1 MYKSIRLHKK
11 IMKKYF
17 LFLIINLFVFGASI
31 LHAKSKFN
39 HTHIELLT
47 RKDGLRNNSISTIL
61 QNKEG
66 FIWLGT
72 DVGITRYDGLNFHNF
87 NIWDKEPFH
96 INSLYET
103 SNNLLYGE
111 AKNTKQIICLS
122 TYTHQRLKVVNEKE
136 EALNGIDRFGVV
148 NNHLFAIKDSSLV
161 ELDETLTDDK
171 VILRASAINSI
182 KQPIGL
188 FCEKEHLI
196 VPTTENKIFIY
207 HVKTKKV
214 ESFDCSGLPFKHV
227 KHVENIRIFNEY
239 IVFYDAHIGL
249 ILYNP
254 TNHAWKQLT
263 KEPLSDFSVIDE
275 HTFIIATWN
284 KLKILEFDNKN
295 YQEAA
300 YQTLWE
306 IKESSSYLPI
316 MQNRIN
322 KLHFDKLNNVLWVCT
337 SGGLIKI
344 NFKSNLIQN
353 IVHNQN
359 IKRINGLA
367 EDAHGYIWISTQLN
381 GIYKSTSNQVDE
393 NLTFER
399 WNESNPESCYAL
411 YKDRLG
417 NIWLGDKNG
426 KIMVHNPND
435 GKTSTI
441 ALPNVGI
448 SPNIEHIAHLFM
460 SSRNRLWIAAEE
472 GLTIYDY
479 NQNQILQY
487 IPYTSEFGKVT
498 AICED
503 GSGVMWVGSEK
514 GLFKAT
520 ANDNNTFSF
529 SGGFEESAGLT
540 ANKVLALYLNSYN
553 QLYATYNDKILQI
566 DGKSK
571 QVIASKVLLHSLS
584 SGDVACII
592 DDYSGNTW
600 LGTKSGIITISNSS
614 TESYLYELPQTFY
627 KVIQLKDNRLLWAH
641 SNGLSYFNPDLM
653 KKEMNSQKFF
663 ISDIEI
669 NYNMISSDT
678 QKHEV
683 GTLLNNHEKLTLEH
697 NENNIK
703 VFITDLCYNDITSK
717 IEYRLL
723 PNDTTWIASYNN
735 YVQLNDVAP
744 GEYRLEVRPPFLTED
759 KGKITSL
766 DIVIKKHWSN
776 TSLAY
781 IGYVSLLILLASLVQ
796 FYLKHRKSIAR
807 AYMAKENKFNEQI
820 HEIHENEKLTI
831 QQNELRYSLAKEM
844 YTPLSLIVAPLKE
857 ILNKP
862 ETPKPLNEKIRTAH
876 QNAIGLQN
884 ICNLLKYI
892 HEKNNDNRQ
901 KLQIAPYQASEL
913 ADEAMR
919 SSYDML
925 KSGAIKVFYNRE
937 KRIDSEIWVDRERI
951 HFVLINTLSNAYRH
965 TNYSGLIWFSV
976 QNSKIG
982 GQPYCLF
989 TIKDNGK
996 EYAKKSEVNYMS
1008 DENYTGEDSI
1018 FLGWDIIKKD
1028 LQAHGGNLKITCKEG
1043 EGTEVVIH
1051 LPLGKEHFE
1060 NNPNVEFVTPKA
1072 SEENQETPILTTDES
1087 TEPAIPK
1094 AESIEPTVIE
1104 RPESKLKLLI
1114 IEDNADIRLYL
1125 KVMFAKTYQVLL
1137 ASNGE
1142 EGIRTAEKE
1151 IPNLIITDI
1160 AMPVMDGFECCKR
1173 LKENLKTCHIP
1184 IIILTAMAGDEN
1196 IVKGTELGADDYILK
1211 PFNPDILRSKVKNLI
1226 KSRTELKKAY
1236 TKFLTNEP
1244 NTDNKVNTEENN
1256 EEKDPLIQK
1265 ILDIVNDNLQN
1276 PDFSVKKLADM
1287 LNLSQPTLYRKV
1299 KQLTGYTIIEL
1310 IRGVRIKRSAE
1321 LLKTKKYSIQ
1331 EVSEMVGYND
1341 ISTFR
1346 KHFIDLYGT
1355 TPSTYSKE

>member
-72 DVGITRYDGLNFHNF
+72 DVGITRYDGLHFHNF
-87 NIWDKEPFH
+87 NMLDKEPFH

-103 SNNLLYGE
+103 NDNLLWGWV
-111 AKNTKQIICLS
+111 KNTQQIACLN
-122 TYTHQRLKVVNEKE
+122 TYTYQQLKVLDEKE
-136 EALNGIDRFGVV
+136 ETLNGIYRFGVV
-148 NNHLFAIKDSSLV
+148 DNHLFAIKDSTLV
-161 ELDETLTDDK
+161 ELNVTQSNNK
-171 VILRASAINSI
+171 VILRTSPINSI
-182 KQPIGL
+182 KRPINL
-188 FCEKEHLI
+188 FYGKEHLI
-196 VPTTENKIFIY
+196 IPTNENKIFTY

-214 ESFDCSGLPFKHV
+214 ESFDCSGLPFKHI
-227 KHVENIRIFNEY
+227 KHIGNIRTFNEY

-249 ILYNP
+249 VIYNP
-254 TNHAWKQLT
+254 ANHTWKQLT
-263 KEPLSDFSVIDE
+263 KEPLSDFTAIDE
-275 HTFIIATWN
+275 HTFIIGTWN
-284 KLKILEFDNKN
+284 KLKILEFDDKN
-295 YQEAA
+295 YLDAA

-306 IKESSSYLPI
+306 IKDSSAYLPI

-322 KLHFDKLNNVLWVCT
+322 KLHYDETHNVLWVCT

-344 NFKSNLIQN
+344 NFKNNLIQN

-367 EDAHGYIWISTQLN
+367 EDTHGYIWVSTQLN
-381 GIYKSTSNQVDE
+381 GVYKSTSNQINE
-393 NLTFER
+393 NLTFEP
-399 WNESNPESCYAL
+399 WKESNPESCYTL
-411 YKDRLG
+411 HKDQQG
-417 NIWLGDKNG
+417 NIWLGDNNG
-426 KIMVHNPND
+426 KIQVHNPNN
-435 GKTSTI
+435 GETVTI
-441 ALPNVGI
+441 VLPNEGI
-448 SPNIEHIAHLFM
+448 PQAIGHINHLFM
-460 SSRNRLWIAAEE
+460 SSRSLLWIASEE

-479 NQNQILQY
+479 NENNILQY

-503 GSGVMWVGSEK
+503 SSGVMWIGSER
-514 GLFKAT
+514 GLLKAT
-520 ANDNNTFSF
+520 TNDNNTFSF
-529 SGGFEESAGLT
+529 NGGFEENAGLT
-540 ANKVLALYLNSYN
+540 ANQVLALYLNSYN
-553 QLYATYNDKILQI
+553 QLYATYNDKIIQI

-571 QVIASKVLLHSLS
+571 QVTASKVLLRSLS
-584 SGDVACII
+584 SGEVACII

-614 TESYLYELPQTFY
+614 SESYLYELPQTFY
-627 KVIQLKDNRLLWAH
+627 NVIQLKDNRLLWAH

-653 KKEMNSQKFF
+653 KKMNGQKFF

-678 QKHEV
+678 KHHEV
-683 GTLLNNHEKLTLEH
+683 GKLLSNNEKLTLE
-697 NENNIK
+697 NDENNIK

-717 IEYRLL
+717 LEYRLL
-723 PNDTTWIASYNN
+723 PNDTIWTATYNN
-735 YVQLNDVAP
+735 YVQLNDVDP
-744 GEYRLEVRPPFLTED
+744 GEYRLEVRPPFLT
-759 KGKITSL
+759 GNRGNITSL
-766 DIVIKKHWSN
+766 DIVIKRHWAN
-776 TSLAY
+776 TSFAY
-781 IGYVSLLILLASLVQ
+781 IGYISLLILLTALIQ
-796 FYLKHRKSIAR
+796 FYFKHRISKAR
-807 AYMAKENKFNEQI
+807 AYKAKENKFKEQI
-820 HEIHENEKLTI
+820 QEIHENEKNIL
-831 QQNELRYSLAKEM
+831 QRNELRYSLAKEM
-844 YTPLSLIVAPLKE
+844 YTPLSLIVGPLKE

-862 ETPKPLNEKIRTAH
+862 EIPKPLNEKIKTAH

-884 ICNLLKYI
+884 ICSLLKYI
-892 HEKNNDNRQ
+892 HEKTNVNKQ
-901 KLQIAPYQASEL
+901 KLQIAPYQACEL

-951 HFVLINTLSNAYRH
+951 HFILINTLSNAYRH
-965 TNYSGLIWFSV
+965 TNYSGLIWFTV

-1008 DENYTGEDSI
+1008 DENYIGEDNI

-1028 LQAHGGNLKITCKEG
+1028 LLAHGGNMKIICKEG

-1051 LPLGKEHFE
+1051 VPLGKEHFE
-1060 NNPNVEFVTPKA
+1060 NNPDVEFITPKA
-1072 SEENQETPILTTDES
+1072 SKENKEIPILTSEES
-1087 TEPAIPK
+1087 LELEANKDRPKEPSVVEK
-1094 AESIEPTVIE
+1094 S
-1104 RPESKLKLLI
+1104 ESKLKLLI

-1160 AMPVMDGFECCKR
+1160 AMPVMDGFECCKL

-1184 IIILTAMAGDEN
+1184 IIILTAVAGDEN

-1226 KSRTELKKAY
+1226 KSRTELKKVY

-1244 NTDNKVNTEENN
+1244 NTDKASTEDNN

-1265 ILDIVNDNLQN
+1265 ILDIVNKNLQN
-1276 PDFSVKKLADM
+1276 PDFSVKRLADM

-1310 IRGVRIKRSAE
+1310 IRGVRIKRAAE
-1321 LLKTKKYSIQ
+1321 LLKTKRYSIQ